1 MRIRTLIVDD
11 EPLARRR
18 LRDLLEPEA
27 DFELAGEASDGRQAV
42 AALRSLRP
50 DLVFLDVQMP
60 LLDGFG
66 VVEEVGADA
75 LPALIFVTAYDR
87 FALQAFEVHALDYLL
102 KPFDRDR
109 FRKALERA
117 RAQLRREEPADLPRR
132 LLALLNDVRPGAS
145 SPERLV
151 IKAEG
156 RVSFVRVDELD
167 WVEAAGN
174 YIRLHAG
181 KNTFMLRE
189 TMSHLEARLDPRRF
203 VRIHRSII
211 VNVERIR
218 EIQPAFHGDSVAVL
232 RDGTELTLSRSYRD
246 RFQEFLGET
255 W

>member
-1 MRIRTLIVDD
+1 LIVDD

-27 DFELAGEASDGRQAV
+27 DFELAGEAGDGRQAV

-75 LPALIFVTAYDR
+75 PPALIFVTAYDR
-87 FALQAFEVHALDYLL
+87 FALRAFEVHALDYLL

-109 FRKALERA
+109 FHKALERA

-145 SPERLV
+145 PPERLV

-174 YIRLHAG
+174 YVRLHAS
-181 KNTFMLRE
+181 KNTFLLRE
-189 TMSHLEARLDPRRF
+189 TMSHLEVRLDPRRF

-218 EIQPAFHGDSVAVL
+218 EIQPAFHGDSVVIL